1 MRMMTVEDGYHP
13 DENVVALKTTLLTT
27 LSCLTPTGETPRRI
41 GRWGRR
47 KAGPAGSTAVGDE
60 NQAMRRTTPHFF
72 GLSLKNNEYFFYERI
87 IGYICDMFS
96 WSVG

>member
-13 DENVVALKTTLLTT
+13 DENVVALKTTLLTI

-47 KAGPAGSTAVGDE
+47 EAGPAGSTAVGDE

-72 GLSLKNNEYFFYERI
+72 GL
-87 IGYICDMFS
+87 MFS